1 MLISQMDAQAQ
12 CWYKTGSETL
22 SFHSL
27 HRIIR
32 LIPSIMVMK
41 KLEMYAKVHDC
52 QRRFNRACDQI
63 LLLNTRLHGLRKRY
77 KSARSSN
84 CKTFRFPLR
93 MRMMVAEG
101 LVKRYYHYADM
112 KRSEIIENKRWTDE
126 NRQFWRRRSLH
137 RRQNLN
143 HVHCVA

>member
-1 MLISQMDAQAQ
+1 
-12 CWYKTGSETL
+12 
-22 SFHSL
+22 
-27 HRIIR
+27 
-32 LIPSIMVMK
+32 MK
-41 KLEMYAKVHDC
+41 KLEMYAKLHDC
-52 QRRFNRACDQI
+52 QRRFNKACDQI

-112 KRSEIIENKRWTDE
+112 KRSEILELRDELTKIDNFADEDEVFTDDE
-126 NRQFWRRRSLH
+126 I
-137 RRQNLN
+137 
-143 HVHCVA
+143 